1 MKCINR
7 FLTQW
12 ASLVVGLLL
21 AGSSFA
27 EQVHIAHCKDGCP
40 ISLAGDSVATSM
52 TQGEIIVRHLYAAS
66 ISPAGLAEW
75 VAYRV
80 LPETVGV
87 ASLLPRYWR
96 LDDLSRKANALES
109 EVGEST
115 LIVQTDLS
123 NSQDRDYRI
132 NEITLLEKDRGRLVP
147 MTSFAGTP
155 YWDELNYLSNMT
167 LLPTALR
174 TGAWSRLDQVVNEL
188 AQAGKSYYVISG
200 PVYTDELQ
208 DDGGLIDGEIVS
220 ELVPEL
226 FFKVIAGPD
235 GMAAFAF
242 PANVDP
248 QSPFCDF
255 NLPLVDIS
263 VVSGLDFFPNS
274 NNSLPEDLSIDL
286 GCQR

>member
-1 MKCINR
+1 MCISR

-21 AGSSFA
+21 TGSCFA
-27 EQVHIAHCKDGCP
+27 EQIHIAHCKDGCP
-40 ISLAGDSVATSM
+40 ISLASDSSATQS
-52 TQGEIIVRHLYAAS
+52 EIIVRHLFAAS
-66 ISPAGLAEW
+66 VSPTGLAEW

-96 LDDLSRKANALES
+96 LDDLSRAANALES

-123 NSQDRDYRI
+123 NSQDSDYRI
-132 NEITLLEKDRGRLVP
+132 NEIMLLEKDRGRLVP

-167 LLPTALR
+167 PLPTALR

-188 AQAGKSYYVISG
+188 AQAGMSYYVVSG
-200 PVYTDELQ
+200 PVYSHDLKESS
-208 DDGGLIDGEIVS
+208 GLVVS
-220 ELVPEL
+220 ELAPEL
-226 FFKVIAGPD
+226 FFKVIAGAD
-235 GMAAFAF
+235 GIAAFAF
-242 PANVDP
+242 PANAQP
-248 QSPFCDF
+248 QSPFCDYS
-255 NLPLVDIS
+255 LSLGEIS
-263 VVSGLDFFPNS
+263 SVSGLDFFPNS
-274 NNSLPEDLSIDL
+274 NKLLPENLLVDL

>member
-1 MKCINR
+1 MKCISR

-12 ASLVVGLLL
+12 ASLVAGLSLVG
-21 AGSSFA
+21 SCFA
-27 EQVHIAHCKDGCP
+27 EQIHIAHCKDGCP
-40 ISLAGDSVATSM
+40 ASFSDSTSAV
-52 TQGEIIVRHLYAAS
+52 QSEIIVRHLYAAS
-66 ISPAGLAEW
+66 ISSSGLADW

-96 LDDLSRKANALES
+96 LDELSRVADVLES

-115 LIVQTDLS
+115 RIVQPDLS
-123 NSQDRDYRI
+123 DSQDRDYRI
-132 NEITLLEKDRGRLVP
+132 NEVTLLEEDRGRLVP

-188 AQAGKSYYVISG
+188 AQVGASYHVISG
-200 PVYTDELQ
+200 PIYSAEQRDSS
-208 DDGGLIDGEIVS
+208 GI
-220 ELVPEL
+220 LVPEL
-226 FFKVIAGPD
+226 FFKVVAGAD
-235 GMAAFAF
+235 GLAAFGF
-242 PANVDP
+242 PANVEP
-248 QSPFCDF
+248 QASFCDYS
-255 NLPLVDIS
+255 LPLADLS
-263 VVSGLDFFPNS
+263 LASGLSFFPNS
-274 NNSLPEDLSIDL
+274 NNLLPEDLIADL

>member
-1 MKCINR
+1 MKYISR

-12 ASLVVGLLL
+12 ASLVVGLWL
-21 AGSSFA
+21 AGSCFA

-40 ISLAGDSVATSM
+40 LSLANDLASAATQS
-52 TQGEIIVRHLYAAS
+52 EIIVRHLYAAS
-66 ISPAGLAEW
+66 ISSTGLAEW

-96 LDDLSRKANALES
+96 LDELSRAANTLES

-132 NEITLLEKDRGRLVP
+132 NEITILEKDRGRLVP

-188 AQAGKSYYVISG
+188 AQAGSSYYVLSG
-200 PVYTDELQ
+200 PVYSDEMK
-208 DDGGLIDGEIVS
+208 DDGGLKKAETTA

-235 GMAAFAF
+235 GIAAFAF
-242 PANVDP
+242 PENVEP
-248 QSPFCDF
+248 QSPFCEYS
-255 NLPLVDIS
+255 LPLDQIS
-263 VVSGLDFFPNS
+263 TISGLDFFPNS
-274 NNSLPEDLSIDL
+274 SKSLPEDLLFDL

>member
-1 MKCINR
+1 MKCISR

-12 ASLVVGLLL
+12 ASLVAGLSLVG
-21 AGSSFA
+21 SCFA
-27 EQVHIAHCKDGCP
+27 EQIHIAHCKDGCP
-40 ISLAGDSVATSM
+40 ASFSDSTSAV
-52 TQGEIIVRHLYAAS
+52 QSEIIIRHLYAAS
-66 ISPAGLAEW
+66 ISSGLADW

-96 LDDLSRKANALES
+96 LDELSRVADVLES

-115 LIVQTDLS
+115 RIVQPDLS
-123 NSQDRDYRI
+123 DSQDRDYRI
-132 NEITLLEKDRGRLVP
+132 NEVTLLEEDRGRLVP

-188 AQAGKSYYVISG
+188 AQVGASYHVISG
-200 PVYTDELQ
+200 PIYSAEQRDSS
-208 DDGGLIDGEIVS
+208 GI
-220 ELVPEL
+220 LVPEL
-226 FFKVIAGPD
+226 FFKVVAGAD
-235 GMAAFAF
+235 GLAAFGF
-242 PANVDP
+242 PANVEP
-248 QSPFCDF
+248 QASFCDYS
-255 NLPLVDIS
+255 LPLADLS
-263 VVSGLDFFPNS
+263 SASGLSFFPNS
-274 NNSLPEDLSIDL
+274 NNLLPEDLIADL